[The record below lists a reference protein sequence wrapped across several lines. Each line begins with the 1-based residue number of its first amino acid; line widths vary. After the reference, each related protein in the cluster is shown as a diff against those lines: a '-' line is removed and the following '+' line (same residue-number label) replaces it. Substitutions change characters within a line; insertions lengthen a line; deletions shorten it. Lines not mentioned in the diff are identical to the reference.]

1 MVNSIKIE
9 NLRSLKDTE
18 FVQLK
23 KLNILLGTNSSGKS
37 TFLRSFPLFFN
48 QLIRIY
54 VVPYLGLMIRLLTL
68 EIIKLPKINI
78 QRITRILDFIQ
89 TE

>member
-37 TFLRSFPLFFN
+37 TFYRSFPLFFQ

-78 QRITRILDFIQ
+78 QRITRILDFH
-89 TE
+89 TN

>member
-68 EIIKLPKINI
+68 EIIKLPK
-78 QRITRILDFIQ
+78 
-89 TE
+89 

>member
-37 TFLRSFPLFFN
+37 TFYVASPFFFN

-78 QRITRILDFIQ
+78 QRITRILDFH
-89 TE
+89 TN

>member
-78 QRITRILDFIQ
+78 QRITRILDFH
-89 TE
+89 TN